1 MPGYCEARAMAALTD
16 LIGTL
21 AAQLPQTTTIKL
33 DRKARAVLD
42 PIAVGIYHLDGMD
55 TAVTCAD
62 GTRHI
67 VNTDTVA
74 EALKG
79 TLESVFCHVMGYGG
93 RLLAYDSH
101 AGVATVEPWPWVEFE
116 PWA

>member
-62 GTRHI
+62 GERYI

-74 EALKG
+74 DGVRVVLGEALRLVLG
-79 TLESVFCHVMGYGG
+79 EGY
-93 RLLAYDSH
+93 RLLEYDFH
-101 AGVATVEPWPWVEFE
+101 KGVARVEVVS